1 MRRDQR
7 VRLVV
12 AAGSASQGGAARVV
26 WELATRLPATRYDV
40 RVWLSRASDADDLA
54 ASLARGG
61 IAVDRVRDVSSR
73 WDWGGMLATWSRLR
87 RAGPSLLHV
96 HHAGPPA
103 DRLLPGLA
111 RAAGVPFV
119 VVTEHAFAWANTAR
133 DRLRHNL
140 QRADAVTAVCGA
152 VADGLVRDHGIERA
166 RVRVVPNGADLPD
179 LDQEWPAARR
189 LRDELGVTQF
199 RPLWV
204 CAARLEEEKG
214 QAVLLDALAQ
224 VKEQGNDF
232 VAALAGEGSLRS
244 AFQRRAAAH
253 ALGPSVRFLG
263 RVDPLGPLLLAADA
277 CVTPSLTDGLPLSLL
292 DSLAR
297 GRPMVAS
304 RVGGIPDVI
313 EDGVSGRLVPAGD
326 SVALANVLGDF
337 HRRPDAARR
346 LGLTGAERVHA
357 HHTWERVV
365 EAFEAVY
372 DEVLGLA
379 SFAPAEAEAIPPS
392 ARARPAGR

>member
-1 MRRDQR
+1 M
-7 VRLVV
+7 
-12 AAGSASQGGAARVV
+12 V
-26 WELATRLPATRYDV
+26 WELATRLPATRYDA
-40 RVWLSRASDADDLA
+40 RVWLSRDSGADELA
-54 ASLARGG
+54 VSLARGG
-61 IAVDRVRDVSSR
+61 IRVDRVHDVTSR

-103 DRLLPGLA
+103 DRFLPGLA
-111 RAAGVPFV
+111 RAAGVPHV
-119 VVTEHAFAWANTAR
+119 IVTEHGFERSPPR
-133 DRLRHNL
+133 DRPRNEL
-140 QRADAVTAVCGA
+140 QRADAVTAVCA
-152 VADGLVRDHGIERA
+152 AAAEGLVRDHGIERA

-224 VKEQGNDF
+224 VRDQGNDF
-232 VAALAGEGSLRS
+232 VAAFAGEGSLRS

-277 CVTPSLTDGLPLSLL
+277 CLIPSLSDGLPLSLL

-297 GRPMVAS
+297 GRPVVAS
-304 RVGGIPDVI
+304 RVGGIPDVV
-313 EDGVSGRLVPAGD
+313 EDGVNGRLVPAGD
-326 SVALANVLGDF
+326 SVALANVLGDL

-346 LGLTGAERVHA
+346 LGLEGAERVHA
-357 HHTWERVV
+357 QYTWEGVV

-372 DEVLGLA
+372 DEVMGLA
-379 SFAPAEAEAIPPS
+379 SFAPAEAEVAS
-392 ARARPAGR
+392 SGARPRPAGR

>member
-12 AAGSASQGGAARVV
+12 AASSASQGGAARVV
-26 WELATRLPATRYDV
+26 WELATRLPATRYDA
-40 RVWLSRASDADDLA
+40 RVWLSRDSGADELA
-54 ASLARGG
+54 VSLVRGG
-61 IAVDRVRDVSSR
+61 IRVDRVHDVTSR

-103 DRLLPGLA
+103 DRFLPGLA
-111 RAAGVPFV
+111 RAAGVPHV
-119 VVTEHAFAWANTAR
+119 IVTEHGFERWPTR
-133 DRLRHNL
+133 DRPRNEL
-140 QRADAVTAVCGA
+140 QRADAVTAVCAA
-152 VADGLVRDHGIERA
+152 VAEGLVRDHGIERA

-224 VKEQGNDF
+224 VRNQGNDF
-232 VAALAGEGSLRS
+232 VAAFAGEGSLRS

-277 CVTPSLTDGLPLSLL
+277 CLIPSLSDGLPLSLL

-297 GRPMVAS
+297 GRPVVAS
-304 RVGGIPDVI
+304 RVGGIPDVV

-326 SVALANVLGDF
+326 SVALANVLEDF

-346 LGLTGAERVHA
+346 LGLEGAERVHA
-357 HHTWERVV
+357 HYTWEGVV

-372 DEVLGLA
+372 DEVMGLA
-379 SFAPAEAEAIPPS
+379 SFAPAEAEVVS
-392 ARARPAGR
+392 SGARPRPARR